1 MLIELLPLRIQSYA
15 SSLPSRRLVPKG
27 WQLLKSTVK
36 PRAGGKGEQKS
47 CPWCA
52 LMTQSWQQPVCQP
65 AQAASHSWR
74 SFAPVLQSPVPRG
87 WEDWIGAQDCAPI
100 IREILPALNQTQM
113 CAEESRNWSPR
124 PFASKMY
131 FTDMRHERPEHWGM
145 KTATFYKYFTGCYF
159 TLFLF
164 IQFSRCRLHHYMKVW
179 VVASGMVL
187 QDPYWCTYPYS
198 YLFSQS
204 GLTQTVVVPRLSCF
218 WSGETLGS
226 RHPATDCAVELLA
239 PQWAVTRWLIC
250 CLHVCLSPPAQT
262 LLCSWDCARRGFV

>member
-113 CAEESRNWSPR
+113 CTEESRNEVQDLLQV
-124 PFASKMY
+124 KC
-131 FTDMRHERPEHWGM
+131 TLLTWGM
-145 KTATFYKYFTGCYF
+145 KGLSTEGWKQPHFTS
-159 TLFLF
+159 
-164 IQFSRCRLHHYMKVW
+164 I
-179 VVASGMVL
+179 
-187 QDPYWCTYPYS
+187 
-198 YLFSQS
+198 
-204 GLTQTVVVPRLSCF
+204 
-218 WSGETLGS
+218 
-226 RHPATDCAVELLA
+226 LLA
-239 PQWAVTRWLIC
+239 VIL
-250 CLHVCLSPPAQT
+250 LYFYLSNFQDA
-262 LLCSWDCARRGFV
+262 DCTIIWKSG